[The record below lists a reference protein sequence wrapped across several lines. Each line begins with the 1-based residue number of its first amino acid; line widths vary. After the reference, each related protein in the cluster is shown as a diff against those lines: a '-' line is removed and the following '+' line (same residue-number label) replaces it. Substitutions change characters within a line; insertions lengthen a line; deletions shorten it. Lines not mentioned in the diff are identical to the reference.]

1 MRIQPKTILSAID
14 FSTFTDTI
22 FSYSVTLC
30 KKYDAKLFLV
40 HVATDLNRL
49 LEHNE
54 TTLDVEVIQKEN
66 IRYAQERLEERVKG
80 LPVENE
86 IIIGQGTPA
95 DIISRLASEQQ
106 ADMVITATHG
116 KAGFKRF
123 LLGSVTEKLIK
134 TLHCPLLVLP
144 PQEHASMP
152 PDAVEIKLNKILVG
166 CDFSSDSQLAFDYGL
181 SMAQEFQAELHL
193 SHVIKPSLYENEREG
208 IDQLRGRLEKKLDGM
223 VPEAC
228 RDWCTVKSVLL
239 DGEPYIALVEYAKE
253 QEMDMIVLGIRGH
266 TLLEKLLVGA
276 TTDRL
281 IRHSPAPVLAVRQI
295 GGSRIRAG
303 QEQGVRR

>member
-1 MRIQPKTILSAID
+1 MRIQPKKILSAID
-14 FSTFTDTI
+14 FSTFTDSI
-22 FSYSVTLC
+22 FSYSVALC
-30 KKYDAKLFLV
+30 KKYDAKLLLV
-40 HVATDLNRL
+40 HVTTDLNTL
-49 LEHNE
+49 LEHSE
-54 TTLDVEVIQKEN
+54 TALDVEALQQEN

-80 LPVENE
+80 LPLENE

-144 PQEHASMP
+144 PQAHDLIP
-152 PDAVEIKLNKILVG
+152 PAAVEINLKKILVG
-166 CDFSSDSQLAFDYGL
+166 CDFSPDSKLAFDYGL
-181 SMAQEFQAELHL
+181 NLAQEFRAELHL
-193 SHVIKPSLYENEREG
+193 SHVIKPSLYIEERQG
-208 IDQLRGRLEKKLDGM
+208 IDQLRNKLKKKLDSM

-228 RDWCTVKSVLL
+228 RDWCTAKTALL
-239 DGEPYIALVEYAKE
+239 DGEPYIALMDYARE

-266 TLLEKLLVGA
+266 TLWEKLLVGS

-281 IRHSPAPVLAVRQI
+281 IRHSPLPVLAVRQI
-295 GGSRIRAG
+295 
-303 QEQGVRR
+303 